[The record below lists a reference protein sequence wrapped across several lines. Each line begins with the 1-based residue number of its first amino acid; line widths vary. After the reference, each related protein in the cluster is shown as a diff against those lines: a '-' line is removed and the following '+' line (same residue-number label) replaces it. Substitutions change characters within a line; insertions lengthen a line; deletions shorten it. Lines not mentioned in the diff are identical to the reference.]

1 MMYRE
6 TDSIC
11 EGYALS
17 NTYLRDTPQRLY
29 IIKVPDHVYIPP
41 MIEIEPY
48 R

>member
-1 MMYRE
+1 MHRE

-29 IIKVPDHVYIPP
+29 ITQVPDCVYTPP
-41 MIEIEPY
+41 MLEMSLQ

>member
-1 MMYRE
+1 MHRE
-6 TDSIC
+6 TDSNC

-29 IIKVPDHVYIPP
+29 ITQVPDCVYTPP
-41 MIEIEPY
+41 MIEIQPY